1 MPSIRYSLR
10 KQRRALTQQAQ
21 STAADAL
28 YQQLI
33 EQTWFQRASD
43 IGFYWATDGEISP
56 LAALNWCLDNN
67 KNCYLPIMNEN
78 HQDDTPALF
87 FQPYQA
93 STKLNLNRVEILEP
107 SLSEVS
113 AVEAMHLQLIIVP
126 MVGFNRKGFRLG
138 MGGGYYD
145 RVLSQ
150 PVPGQPK
157 PLLVGVGHS
166 CQESQFPIQ
175 PWDVA
180 MDFIVTELE
189 IITPPQV
196 N

>member
-28 YQQLI
+28 YKQLI

-43 IGFYWATDGEISP
+43 IGFYWPTDGEISP
-56 LAALNWCLDNN
+56 LVTLNWCLDNN

-78 HQDDTPALF
+78 PQTDTPALF
-87 FQPYQA
+87 FQPYQT
-93 STKLNLNRVEILEP
+93 STKLNPNRVEILEP
-107 SLSEVS
+107 SLSEAS

-126 MVGFNRKGFRLG
+126 MVGFTRKGFRLG

-145 RVLSQ
+145 RVLAQ

-157 PLLVGVGHS
+157 PLLVGVSHS
-166 CQESQFPIQ
+166 CQESQFPVQ
-175 PWDVA
+175 SWDVA

-189 IITPPQV
+189 IITPLQV
-196 N
+196 D

>member
-33 EQTWFQRASD
+33 RQTWFQRASD
-43 IGFYWATDGEISP
+43 IGFYWPTDGEISP
-56 LAALNWCLDNN
+56 LVTLNWCLENN

-78 HQDDTPALF
+78 PQADTPALF

-107 SLSEVS
+107 SLSEAS
-113 AVEAMHLQLIIVP
+113 AVEAMRLQLIIVP
-126 MVGFNRKGFRLG
+126 MVGFTRKGFRLG

-145 RVLSQ
+145 RVLAQ

-157 PLLVGVGHS
+157 PLLVGVSHS
-166 CQESQFPIQ
+166 CQESQFPVQ
-175 PWDVA
+175 SWDVA

-189 IITPPQV
+189 IITPLQV
-196 N
+196 D